1 MNSVYR
7 LGDVIDEP
15 ESTAV
20 PESARVAETVPR
32 SDMLE
37 QSLKLISDALKTGKA
52 LPQFEML
59 YRRNPRMSTNDCIQQ
74 QNIKKNR

>member
-1 MNSVYR
+1 
-7 LGDVIDEP
+7 
-15 ESTAV
+15 
-20 PESARVAETVPR
+20 
-32 SDMLE
+32 MLE